1 MLLSRSHLP
10 IGLWALAFGLT
21 GFVAGFFGPILL
33 NPEANQGP
41 LLGLF
46 ITGPGGALGGA
57 VLGTL
62 LRFAPFSRSVHAKAL
77 IVACLVFGLGT
88 LYFCL
93 PQPKVLAHVID
104 AEAVDCSRPSELA
117 REALDTWQDA
127 VQRATWYTPPA
138 DWQQVA
144 LRNLSTDT
152 GLVLTVRI
160 ARRATFY
167 QHRKPWDFGR
177 RSIGPWEAVESPERY
192 YVNERDVDCATY
204 LSRPRQLYL
213 PFVRSA
219 TSATE
224 ASREWP
230 PTDVTSFLRLMEL
243 GPVPIEYR
251 TLIEH
256 ARK

>member
-1 MLLSRSHLP
+1 MLRSRSHLP
-10 IGLWALAFGLT
+10 IGLWALAVGFT
-21 GFVAGFFGPILL
+21 GFVAGFFGPIVL

-62 LRFAPFSRSVHAKAL
+62 LRFTQFPRSVHAKAL
-77 IVACLVFGLGT
+77 IATCLLFGLGT
-88 LYFCL
+88 VYFCL
-93 PQPKVLAHVID
+93 PGPKALAHVID
-104 AEAVDCSRPSELA
+104 ADVVDCSRPSEFA
-117 REALDTWQDA
+117 REALETWQDA
-127 VQRATWYTPPA
+127 VQRTTWYTPPV

-144 LRNLSTDT
+144 LRNLNTDT
-152 GLVLTVRI
+152 GLVLTMRI
-160 ARRATFY
+160 ARRAAFY

-192 YVNERDVDCATY
+192 YVNERDGDCTTY
-204 LSRPRQLYL
+204 LARPRQLYV

-219 TSATE
+219 ISTTE
-224 ASREWP
+224 ASRVWP

-243 GPVPIEYR
+243 GAVSVEYQ
-251 TLIEH
+251 TLIER
-256 ARK
+256 AGN